1 MSVFKITP
9 KALEKKSKSILNVF
23 KNTVTDLNKVNT
35 AIFAETLRK
44 SEEIAK
50 LEAETEELTTL
61 HKANSKIVD
70 KINQFLS

>member
-9 KALEKKSKSILNVF
+9 KSLQKKSTSILNVF
-23 KNTVTDLNKVNT
+23 KNTVNDLNKINT

-44 SEEIAK
+44 SEEIVK